1 MTLHEQLEQWHEKGQ
16 LQDEQALFI
25 SLVLSEKCTVEQCQ
39 RTFRT
44 MLIGWASH
52 LSKEND
58 PDLERVRRHIRDW
71 MEDKAI
77 VREVAWSIM
86 DIEKR
91 PEEEVLTDILREGEN
106 RTWQN
111 SEEE

>member
-1 MTLHEQLEQWHEKGQ
+1 
-16 LQDEQALFI
+16 
-25 SLVLSEKCTVEQCQ
+25 
-39 RTFRT
+39 